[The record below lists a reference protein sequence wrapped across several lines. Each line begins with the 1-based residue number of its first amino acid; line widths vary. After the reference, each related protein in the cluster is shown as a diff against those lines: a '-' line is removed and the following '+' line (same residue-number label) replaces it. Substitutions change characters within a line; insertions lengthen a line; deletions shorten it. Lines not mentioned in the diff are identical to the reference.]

1 MTTVFDRVATALAT
15 LSPAIPYAL
24 DVYLKSDAGDLPAT
38 FITYSLITGE
48 PVQSANNVETLR
60 EYVVQ
65 VSIFSTSGLSSLP
78 SVSTAMLA
86 AGFVKGSE
94 RQLPRDA
101 ETRHF
106 GLAIDYHYL
115 EDL

>member
-1 MTTVFDRVATALAT
+1 MTTVFERTATALAT

-24 DVYLKSDAGDLPAT
+24 DVYLKSDAGDLPDT

-48 PVQSANNVETLR
+48 PAQSMNNVETLR
-60 EYVVQ
+60 EYVMQ
-65 VSIFSTSGLSSLP
+65 VSIYSRAGLISLP
-78 SVSTAMLA
+78 NVDAAMLA
-86 AGFVKGSE
+86 AGFIKSSE

-106 GLAIDYHYL
+106 GLARDYTYL

>member
-1 MTTVFDRVATALAT
+1 MTTIFDRTATALAT

-38 FITYSLITGE
+38 FITYSLISGD
-48 PVQSANNVETLR
+48 PAQHADNDETLR
-60 EYVVQ
+60 EYVMQ
-65 VSIFSTSGLSSLP
+65 VSIFSTAGLSSLP
-78 SVSTAMLA
+78 NVDAAMKA
-86 AGFVKGSE
+86 AGFQKGSE

-106 GLAIDYHYL
+106 GLARDYHYL

>member
-1 MTTVFDRVATALAT
+1 MTTIFARTATALSA
-15 LSPAIPYAL
+15 LSPAIPYGL
-24 DVYLKSDAGDLPAT
+24 DVYLKSDSGELPDT

-48 PVQSANNVETLR
+48 PMQSADNEETLR

-65 VSIFSTSGLSSLP
+65 ISIFSRAGLVSLP
-78 SVSTAMLA
+78 GVDAVMLA

-106 GLAIDYHYL
+106 GLATDYHYF

>member
-1 MTTVFDRVATALAT
+1 MTNIFQKTATALAT

-38 FITYSLITGE
+38 YITYSLIDSTVE
-48 PVQSANNVETLR
+48 QSADNVEKLR
-60 EYVVQ
+60 EYVMQ
-65 VSIFSTSGLSSLP
+65 ISIYSTAGLASLP
-78 SVSTAMLA
+78 NVDAAMIA

-106 GLAIDYHYL
+106 GLATDYHYYI
-115 EDL
+115 DL

>member
-1 MTTVFDRVATALAT
+1 MTTVFDRTATALAT

-24 DVYLKSDAGDLPAT
+24 DVYLKSDAGELPDT
-38 FITYSLITGE
+38 FITYSLISGE
-48 PVQSANNVETLR
+48 PAQHADNDETLR
-60 EYVVQ
+60 EYIMQ
-65 VSIFSTSGLSSLP
+65 ISIYARAGLSSLP
-78 SVSTAMLA
+78 NVDAAMKA

-101 ETRHF
+101 ATRHF
-106 GLAIDYHYL
+106 GLARDYHYL